1 MLVGQA
7 ICDSSTMT
15 TNTLNL
21 GGRSR
26 DYRSEAVATCEAA
39 TDRQLLR
46 RVAQGDEE
54 ALGILY
60 QRHSRS
66 LYNYLLRLIHEP
78 ALAEDLLQEV
88 FVAAWQGAGRFRG
101 RSKVTTWLFRIA
113 HNQAVSWLRCRKRE
127 CTLEKV
133 ADLAVEGSPAEQM
146 MGRWRADRIQAALEQ
161 LSPKHRAVLELAF
174 YHELSY
180 QDIAEVVGCPVGTVK
195 SRVSYARHYLQEAL
209 DELGVDYP
217 QG

>member
-1 MLVGQA
+1 
-7 ICDSSTMT
+7 MT

-26 DYRSEAVATCEAA
+26 DYTSEAAATTEVA

-46 RVAQGDEE
+46 RVAQGDEG
-54 ALGILY
+54 ALSVLY
-60 QRHSRS
+60 QRHSGP

-78 ALAEDLLQEV
+78 AFAEDLLQEV
-88 FVAAWQGAGRFRG
+88 FVTVWQGAGRFRG

-113 HNQAVSWLRCRKRE
+113 HNRAVSWLRHRKRE
-127 CTLEKV
+127 LTLDKV
-133 ADLAVEGSPAEQM
+133 ADFPAEDSPAERM
-146 MGRWRADRIQAALEQ
+146 MGRWRAEQIQAALDQ

-180 QDIAEVVGCPVGTVK
+180 QDIAEIVGCPVGTVK
-195 SRVSYARHYLQEAL
+195 SRVSYARRSLQEAL
-209 DELGVDYP
+209 DALGVDHSR
-217 QG
+217 G